1 MGGVGAAAG
10 GLVVELGRG
19 RFAGGLVRKLQDV
32 ARLTVCYPRFR
43 YEEAPMA
50 QLARSLA
57 LPELPGLRIAAGEI
71 FPR

>member
-1 MGGVGAAAG
+1 
-10 GLVVELGRG
+10 
-19 RFAGGLVRKLQDV
+19 
-32 ARLTVCYPRFR
+32 VCYPRLR

-50 QLARSLA
+50 QPARSLA